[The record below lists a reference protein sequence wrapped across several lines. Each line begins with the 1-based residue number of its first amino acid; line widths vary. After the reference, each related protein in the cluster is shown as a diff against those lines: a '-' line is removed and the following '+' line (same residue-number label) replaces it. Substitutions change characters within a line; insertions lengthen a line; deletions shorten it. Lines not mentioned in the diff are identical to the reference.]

1 MSDFLVDIIVIRKD
15 GSSVYYEE
23 VPEPWL
29 ARFTKGCAGAVMIKF
44 IFSDKQA
51 WTWDLQFNFSQV
63 QRKEGLFI
71 HPVLT
76 PLQPQANG
84 GGAMTPLRPI
94 HISEDVQGWWVFD
107 DYVKDIKAGIND
119 CRRRVLIY

>member
-1 MSDFLVDIIVIRKD
+1 MSDYLVDLIVIRKD

-44 IFSDKQA
+44 MFSDKQA

-76 PLQPQANG
+76 PLQPRANG
-84 GGAMTPLRPI
+84 GG
-94 HISEDVQGWWVFD
+94 
-107 DYVKDIKAGIND
+107 
-119 CRRRVLIY
+119 RRRRCGQFTSRRMYRGGGYLMTT